1 MTDSDGAQAEPSGRR
16 APTSTYLRHV
26 NVPFSQPSELYPQK
40 DGRKV
45 RSRWKGTFV
54 FRRDSRMSRS
64 LAPYLPSQPSCRGR
78 SYSGGIPLPWER
90 TGTGAKEARTWKRLS
105 PS

>member
-40 DGRKV
+40 VGRKV

-54 FRRDSRMSRS
+54 FRRDSRMSRAR
-64 LAPYLPSQPSCRGR
+64 APDHPTQPAFRGR